1 MKKSHLIGLII
12 FIYYHQKEIEIN
24 QRGGEINQ
32 EIDVATISSS
42 SIRKQIEIGDHPMG
56 KLGNHK
62 YYLILQIILLKKI
75 YISNHK

>member
-42 SIRKQIEIGDHPMG
+42 SIRKQIEIGDHPDG
-56 KLGNHK
+56 KTWKSQVLPDIAN
-62 YYLILQIILLKKI
+62 YIIKEDLYKQ
-75 YISNHK
+75 S